1 MSSEPELDPV
11 IHPLTRLRITT
22 TLAALPVGDGLSFNR
37 LQELLDL
44 TAGNLTVH
52 LRKLEEAGY
61 VEVHRTGGGRSARTT
76 ATLTPVGRRAY
87 DDYVE
92 ALRSLLD
99 PPGSA

>member
-1 MSSEPELDPV
+1 VSIEPELDPV

-22 TLAALPVGDGLSFNR
+22 TLAALPAGDGLSFNR

-76 ATLTPVGRRAY
+76 ATLTSAGRRAY
-87 DDYVE
+87 GDYVE
-92 ALRSLLD
+92 ALRSLLN
-99 PPGSA
+99 PRGSA

>member
-1 MSSEPELDPV
+1 MSIEPELDPV

-22 TLAALPVGDGLSFNR
+22 TLAALPAGDGLSFNR

-61 VEVHRTGGGRSARTT
+61 IDVRRTGGGRSARTT
-76 ATLTPVGRRAY
+76 ARLTPVGRKAY
-87 DDYVE
+87 HHYVE
-92 ALRSLLD
+92 ALRSLID
-99 PPGSA
+99 EPGSA